1 MMAKRGRHMV
11 RGRGWRLTTPGQ
23 KTFVATLL
31 KRFRVGGATIALFKV
46 KKPMAK

>member
-1 MMAKRGRHMV
+1 MAKRGRHMP
-11 RGRGWRLTTPGQ
+11 RGRGWELTTPGG

-46 KKPMAK
+46 RKPKKRR